1 MMSEDMPEKNTGKKN
16 GAKST
21 VILLCLSQSPSSRRV
36 IQAASAFISAENT
49 QGIAVY
55 VGSDRDA
62 AAENRQLKENIDTAR
77 NAGFEFH
84 HLESDD
90 LVVSIA
96 EFARRISADHLFI
109 GYTAPPVL
117 LQTKRPVSERLTA
130 ALPDVIIH
138 VIPDSLS
145 SPVPLMQKKSAKQR
159 WSFHDLL
166 LMLTIMAA
174 ATFLC
179 FWVDQSRYSNAN
191 IITIYILAVLIASLW
206 TSHQIYGIM
215 ASVLYILLF
224 NFLFID
230 PRFTLLV
237 YDPEYLMTYFVTMV
251 AAIITSSLAVRV
263 KTVARRSAENAYQ
276 AKVLLDTS
284 NQLERAESADEI
296 VRITCIQLVSLLNRS
311 VLFYRS
317 SQPQGDPEIYPA
329 SSTPLSQTLLK
340 AESDAVEWVKEH
352 RHYAGA
358 YTSRWPVYRHQ
369 YLSIHTDE
377 YSYGILGID
386 MGTGPFTE
394 FENMI
399 LHSILHEFALALENE
414 RIEMER
420 QRAEISA
427 ENERMRASFLRSIS
441 HDLRTPLTSIYGN
454 AANLSDNE
462 AVMSEEDRAK
472 IYRDIRDDASWL
484 VDEMENILSVTRL
497 ESDPRINLSVENV
510 EDVIEESLRHIGAH
524 PTHDISVSLPDY
536 PLFAEMDPRLITQV
550 FVNLLNN
557 AVKYT
562 PEHTPVEIT
571 AAKADERILIRVADQ
586 GNGIPDEEKEHVFEL
601 FRTGAASSSDS
612 SRSMGIGLNVCRM
625 IMQAH
630 GSTIVLQDNIP
641 HGCIFSFSLKAKEV
655 SYE

>member
-1 MMSEDMPEKNTGKKN
+1 MRYKSTEKKN
-16 GAKST
+16 DEKRT
-21 VILLCLSQSPSSRRV
+21 VVLLCLSSSPSSRRV
-36 IQAASAFISAENT
+36 IQAASDFLAVPDT
-49 QGIAVY
+49 HGIAVY
-55 VGSDRDA
+55 VAPVSESGQ
-62 AAENRQLKENIDTAR
+62 ENRQLKENIDLAR
-77 NAGFEFH
+77 AAGFEFH
-84 HLESDD
+84 TLESDD
-90 LVVSIA
+90 ILVSIT
-96 EFARRISADHLFI
+96 EFAKRISADHLFI

-117 LQTKRPVSERLTA
+117 LQTKRPVSERLTT

-138 VIPDSLS
+138 VIPDALS
-145 SPVPLMQKKSAKQR
+145 SPVPSMQKKSAKQR
-159 WSFHDLL
+159 WRFHDLL
-166 LMLTIMAA
+166 LMISIMAA

-215 ASVLYILLF
+215 AAVLYILLF

-284 NQLERAESADEI
+284 NQLERAQSAEEI

-311 VLFYRS
+311 VLFYGNSS
-317 SQPQGDPEIYPA
+317 SQNDPEIYPA
-329 SSTPLSQTLLK
+329 GDSPVSQTVLQSEK
-340 AESDAVEWVKEH
+340 EAVDWVREH

-358 YTSRWPVYRHQ
+358 YTSRWSAFTHQ
-369 YLSIHTDE
+369 YLSIHTDD
-377 YSYGILGID
+377 YSYGIIGID
-386 MGTGPFTE
+386 MGAGPFSE

-399 LHSILHEFALALENE
+399 LHSILHEFALALENQ

-420 QRAEISA
+420 QRAEINA

-454 AANLSDNE
+454 ADNLSANE
-462 AVMSEEDRAK
+462 MYMSKEDREK

-484 VDEMENILSVTRL
+484 VEEMENILSVTKL
-497 ESDPRINLSVENV
+497 ESDPKIRLSAENV

-524 PTHDISVSLPDY
+524 PEHTITVNLPDY
-536 PLFAEMDPRLITQV
+536 PMFAEMDPRLIMQV
-550 FVNLLNN
+550 LVNLLNN
-557 AVKYT
+557 AIKYT
-562 PEHTPVEIT
+562 PEGTPIQISAEQKDGRVYV
-571 AAKADERILIRVADQ
+571 RVADK
-586 GNGIPDEEKEHVFEL
+586 GNGISDDQKEHVFEL
-601 FRTGAASSSDS
+601 FHTGDVSSSDG
-612 SRSMGIGLNVCRM
+612 SRSLGIGLNVCRM

-630 GSTIVLQDNIP
+630 DSTITLEDNIP
-641 HGCIFSFSLKAKEV
+641 HGCVFSFSLKAEEV